1 MSVGGAATT
10 YDLGRARPNGWWGVV
25 IFVAG
30 EITLFLML
38 FASYFYLRL
47 QSHHWPPPG
56 VAKPA
61 VLVPVLLTAALVATS
76 FAMQRAWRAGRVL
89 ARAAAWRWLA
99 LAGVVQGAYLVWQV
113 HDFVDLCRT
122 EPPSHSAYASIHLTM
137 LAIDHAHVLI
147 GALLTAWLVAR
158 LATRIT
164 PYRIRTL
171 QAVTFYWHAVNAIT
185 VAVLLVSLSPHVA

>member
-1 MSVGGAATT
+1 MSSAATT
-10 YDLGRARPNGWWGVV
+10 YDLGRARPNGWGGMVL
-25 IFVAG
+25 FVAG
-30 EITLFLML
+30 ETTLFLMV

-61 VLVPVLLTAALVATS
+61 VLVPVLLTVALVATS
-76 FAMQRAWRAGRVL
+76 FAMQRAWRAGRGL

-99 LAGVVQGAYLVWQV
+99 IAGTVQVAYLVWQI
-113 HDFVDLCRT
+113 HDFVDLCRS
-122 EPPSHSAYASIHLTM
+122 EPPSHSAYASVHLTL
-137 LAIDHAHVLI
+137 LALDHAHVLL
-147 GALLTAWLVAR
+147 GALLTAWLLLR

-164 PYRIRTL
+164 PYRVRTL

-185 VAVLLVSLSPHVA
+185 VAVLLVTLSPHIT